1 MSLNILFKD
10 GKVWLDGETVGEFDH
25 GEIDFADTERRIAD
39 LNAAEEIIVNIPFQR
54 PQMTRE
60 FRKLLREL
68 EVPRYGPCIDC
79 GNPAKNCLCFKCKQK
94 RMEYAD

>member
-1 MSLNILFKD
+1 MSNILIKD
-10 GKVWLDGETVGEFDH
+10 GKVYFNGEPA
-25 GEIDFADTERRIAD
+25 GEIDSGNIEPGEQPV
-39 LNAAEEIIVNIPFQR
+39 AAIDMASPETILINIPFQR
-54 PQMTRE
+54 PRITAE